1 MRRGG
6 DGIGFDIYL
15 GGFWVMMTD
24 DLVCVMDMMSSR

>member
-6 DGIGFDIYL
+6 DGIGLDIYL

-24 DLVCVMDMMSSR
+24 DLVCVMGMMFSR